1 MNIEVTVHDTYFS
14 ITEGVCKLIIYTH
27 GLQIYLMIR
36 YTLILLA
43 KLLRCWSCYRRN
55 FVFVDRIYKQQ
66 LGIVVSGWPEY
77 VVKTKYTTN

>member
-43 KLLRCWSCYRRN
+43 KLLRC
-55 FVFVDRIYKQQ
+55 
-66 LGIVVSGWPEY
+66 
-77 VVKTKYTTN
+77 